1 MVKYLSLWLFGNLQK
16 PQEVF
21 FFPQEDLLWK
31 DSRVFFAE
39 SDSIFKGFQLWV
51 CPDSIGF
58 DLTAGISWG
67 LEIGWCFMFF
77 FRISA

>member
-31 DSRVFFAE
+31 TRVFSLLRVIRFLRGSSCEFAQIPL
-39 SDSIFKGFQLWV
+39 DS
-51 CPDSIGF
+51 
-58 DLTAGISWG
+58 T
-67 LEIGWCFMFF
+67 
-77 FRISA
+77 